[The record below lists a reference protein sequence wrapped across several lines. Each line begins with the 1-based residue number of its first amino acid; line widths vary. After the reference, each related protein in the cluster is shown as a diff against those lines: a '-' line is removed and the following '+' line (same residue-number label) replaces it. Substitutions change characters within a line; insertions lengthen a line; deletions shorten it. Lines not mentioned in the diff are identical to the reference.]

1 MTGEKKSWGIAFGE
15 RGSPNPD
22 PVSEIMKA
30 DQADAAR
37 RRMQRKDE
45 EESLEHEAKKKDLE
59 KRISGEDEAEKA
71 QLAQENEELKEKIH
85 EKEVESV
92 RVELGGKIDQ
102 LNQSVREGASQKSIS
117 QQIADIKQAAAD
129 MGLGGS
135 KFSDVQE
142 ALEFVERLK
151 PNKTLPEQLKD
162 AQELMETFGK
172 KETNQF
178 PPEITLQLK
187 QMDRDLQIRLEEMR
201 DSRSDRDRD
210 WQLQIR
216 KWEEEKEIKMAQL
229 QAEIA
234 AKKEGNELLAQGIQ
248 RLGQVIAAAK
258 GAAAGGVAGAVA
270 GGVASGAGSRVINA
284 GEGEAGEVE
293 CESCHSV
300 IPISESADDVICPG
314 CGTRYAIQRIPKTT
328 EEAPAVEAGRR
339 GKGK

>member
-37 RRMQRKDE
+37 RRMERKDE
-45 EESLEHEAKKKDLE
+45 EESLEHQAKKKDLE

-117 QQIADIKQAAAD
+117 QQIADIKRAAAD

-135 KFSDVQE
+135 KFEDIQA
-142 ALEFVERLK
+142 ALDLVERLR
-151 PNKTLPEQLKD
+151 PATKTLPEQVKD
-162 AQELMETFGK
+162 AKDLIDTFGQK
-172 KETNQF
+172 PSGDGNLSL
-178 PPEITLQLK
+178 EIEKVKGDRELQLEKLRIERAAGERDFQLKMK
-187 QMDRDLQIRLEEMR
+187 Q
-201 DSRSDRDRD
+201 
-210 WQLQIR
+210 
-216 KWEEEKEIKMAQL
+216 WETEREDKRAIAS
-229 QAEIA
+229 AEIA
-234 AKKEGNELLAQGIQ
+234 VKKEGNQLLAD
-248 RLGQVIAAAK
+248 LVEKLAQVIT
-258 GAAAGGVAGAVA
+258 AAAGGAVGAGAA
-270 GGVASGAGSRVINA
+270 RGIASRVIEA
-284 GEGEAGEVE
+284 GEGEAGETE
-293 CESCHSV
+293 CPSCHSV
-300 IPISESADDVICPG
+300 IPISESADDVICAG
-314 CGTRYAIQRIPKTT
+314 CGARYTIKRIPKST
-328 EEAPAVEAGRR
+328 EETPVVEAGRR